1 MKPLHAPFSICR
13 PAGFLRKEGGGQDGK
28 AGRKTNIYVIIQKKA
43 VMIENNYKNALL
55 GLKSALFL
63 RKNLRMITSNLL
75 IVGIILLVLVE

>member
-13 PAGFLRKEGGGQDGK
+13 PAGFLRKGGVKQGGK
-28 AGRKTNIYVIIQKKA
+28 TCGGINIYVFIQKKA